1 MYSHS
6 MASTKKKRTTTKAA
20 KPTAASAKAAPKA
33 LAKKQDQELAKPT
46 AKTLVAKAITTNDL
60 FRWNKWLAWIHA
72 IQGIVVLVLSATRT
86 FPVTTTY
93 LSPNPL
99 LEGKVSLVSATHHM
113 FDINM
118 AWLVAGFFFTSAI
131 AHGVIA
137 SVYRKR
143 YEADLETGINRL
155 RWIEY
160 SVSASLM
167 MVAIGLLSGVYD
179 LSTLIMLFMFVCVMN
194 LLGFAMEVYNQGK
207 SQPNWLV
214 YGIGCVAGI
223 VPWVVVTLYLIG
235 ANAFGSGNIPG
246 FVYWIYASIFIC
258 FSSFAVNMYLQY
270 KKKGKW
276 ADYLYGERMYMI
288 LSLVAKTVLAWQ
300 VFAGSLRP

>member
-1 MYSHS
+1 
-6 MASTKKKRTTTKAA
+6 MASTKKKRTNTSAA
-20 KPTAASAKAAPKA
+20 KSTAAKAKAAPRT
-33 LAKKQDQELAKPT
+33 LAKKQEQELARPT
-46 AKTLVAKAITTNDL
+46 FQTLAAKRGITANDL

-72 IQGIVVLVLSATRT
+72 VQGIIVVILSATRT
-86 FPVTTTY
+86 FPVTTSY

-99 LEGKVSLVSATHHM
+99 LEGKVSLVSASHHL
-113 FDINM
+113 FDVNM
-118 AWLVAGFFFTSAI
+118 AWLVAGFFFVSAV
-131 AHGVIA
+131 AHGAIA

-143 YEADLETGINRL
+143 YETDLEKGINRA

-179 LSTLIMLFMFVCVMN
+179 FSTLIMLFMFVCLMN
-194 LLGFAMEVYNQGK
+194 LLGLAMEVYNQGK
-207 SQPNWLV
+207 SEPNWLV
-214 YGIGCVAGI
+214 YGIGCVAGV
-223 VPWVVVTLYLIG
+223 VPWVVIALYLIG
-235 ANAFGSGNIPG
+235 ANTFGSGNVPG
-246 FVYWIYASIFIC
+246 FVYGIYASIFIC

-276 ADYLYGERMYMI
+276 ADYLYGERVYMI

>member
-1 MYSHS
+1 
-6 MASTKKKRTTTKAA
+6 MASTKKKRTTTKAV
-20 KPTAASAKAAPKA
+20 KPTAVSAKTDSKV
-33 LAKKQDQELAKPT
+33 LAKKQEQELIKPT
-46 AKTLVAKAITTNDL
+46 AKAPVAKKGITTNDL

-72 IQGIVVLVLSATRT
+72 AQGIIVVILSATRT
-86 FPVTTTY
+86 FPVTTSY

-118 AWLVAGFFFTSAI
+118 AWLVAGFFFVSAI
-131 AHGVIA
+131 AHGAIA

-143 YEADLETGINRL
+143 YEADLEKGINRA
-155 RWIEY
+155 RWIGY

-179 LSTLIMLFMFVCVMN
+179 LSTLIMLFMFVSVMN
-194 LLGFAMEVYNQGK
+194 LLGLAMEVYNQGK
-207 SQPNWLV
+207 SEPNWLV
-214 YGIGCVAGI
+214 YGIGCVAGV
-223 VPWVVVTLYLIG
+223 VPWAVIALYLIG
-235 ANAFGSGNIPG
+235 ANAFGSGNVPG
-246 FVYWIYASIFIC
+246 FVYGIYASIFVC

-276 ADYLYGERMYMI
+276 ADYLYGERVYMI

>member
-1 MYSHS
+1 
-6 MASTKKKRTTTKAA
+6 MASTKKKRTNTSAA
-20 KPTAASAKAAPKA
+20 KSTAAKAKAAPRT
-33 LAKKQDQELAKPT
+33 LAKKQEQELARPT
-46 AKTLVAKAITTNDL
+46 LQTLAAKRGITANDL

-72 IQGIVVLVLSATRT
+72 VQGIIVVILSATRT
-86 FPVTTTY
+86 FPVTTSY

-99 LEGKVSLVSATHHM
+99 LEGKVSLVSASHHL
-113 FDINM
+113 FDVNM
-118 AWLVAGFFFTSAI
+118 AWLVAGFFFVSAV
-131 AHGVIA
+131 AHGAIA

-143 YEADLETGINRL
+143 YETDLEKGINRA

-179 LSTLIMLFMFVCVMN
+179 FSTLIMLFMFVCLMN
-194 LLGFAMEVYNQGK
+194 LLGLAMEVYNQGK
-207 SQPNWLV
+207 SEPNWLV
-214 YGIGCVAGI
+214 YGIGCVAGV
-223 VPWVVVTLYLIG
+223 VPWVVIALYLIG
-235 ANAFGSGNIPG
+235 ANTFGSGNVPG
-246 FVYWIYASIFIC
+246 FVYGIYASIFIC

-276 ADYLYGERMYMI
+276 ADYLYGERVYMI

>member
-1 MYSHS
+1 
-6 MASTKKKRTTTKAA
+6 MASTKKKRTNTSAA
-20 KPTAASAKAAPKA
+20 KSTAAKAKATPRT
-33 LAKKQDQELAKPT
+33 LAKKQEQELARPT
-46 AKTLVAKAITTNDL
+46 FQTLAAKRGITANDL

-72 IQGIVVLVLSATRT
+72 VQGIIVVILSATRT
-86 FPVTTTY
+86 FPVTTSY

-99 LEGKVSLVSATHHM
+99 LEGKVSLVSASHHL
-113 FDINM
+113 FDVNM
-118 AWLVAGFFFTSAI
+118 AWLVAGFFFVSAV
-131 AHGVIA
+131 AHGAIA

-143 YEADLETGINRL
+143 YETDLEKGINRA

-179 LSTLIMLFMFVCVMN
+179 FSTLIMLFMFVCLMN
-194 LLGFAMEVYNQGK
+194 LLGLAMEVYNQGK
-207 SQPNWLV
+207 SEPNWLV
-214 YGIGCVAGI
+214 YGIGCVAGV
-223 VPWVVVTLYLIG
+223 VPWVVIALYLIG
-235 ANAFGSGNIPG
+235 ANTFGSGNVPG
-246 FVYWIYASIFIC
+246 FVYGIYASIFIC

-276 ADYLYGERMYMI
+276 ADYLYGERVYMI

>member
-1 MYSHS
+1 
-6 MASTKKKRTTTKAA
+6 MASTKKKRTNTSAA
-20 KPTAASAKAAPKA
+20 KSTAAKAKATPRT
-33 LAKKQDQELAKPT
+33 LAKKQEQELAKPT
-46 AKTLVAKAITTNDL
+46 PQTLAAKRGITANDL

-72 IQGIVVLVLSATRT
+72 VQGIIVVILSATRT
-86 FPVTTTY
+86 FPVTTSY

-99 LEGKVSLVSATHHM
+99 LEGKVSLVSASHHL
-113 FDINM
+113 FDVNM
-118 AWLVAGFFFTSAI
+118 AWLVAGFFFVSAV
-131 AHGVIA
+131 AHGAIA

-143 YEADLETGINRL
+143 YETDLEKGINRA

-179 LSTLIMLFMFVCVMN
+179 FSTLIMLFMFVCLMN
-194 LLGFAMEVYNQGK
+194 LLGLAMEVYNQGK
-207 SQPNWLV
+207 SEPNWLV
-214 YGIGCVAGI
+214 YGIGCVAGV
-223 VPWVVVTLYLIG
+223 VPWVVIALYLIG
-235 ANAFGSGNIPG
+235 ANTFGSGNVPG
-246 FVYWIYASIFIC
+246 FVYGIYASIFIC

-276 ADYLYGERMYMI
+276 ADYLYGERVYMI